1 MCSLVGRYDNPIP
14 TQFLALTDC
23 LEIPALH
30 STWQAERLVLNEGTR
45 TNKEGNAFSLPL
57 ESASPPRQSF
67 YLPLIE
73 DRGHTTQ
80 YMTGEKTWSSLLF
93 LFRLFNSRESY
104 TKSQTIQHG
113 CLPSL
118 LGDGGIGIEVV
129 YGEEKN
135 ILSLAD

>member
-1 MCSLVGRYDNPIP
+1 MQLGYIQPWR
-14 TQFLALTDC
+14 QRKLF
-23 LEIPALH
+23 
-30 STWQAERLVLNEGTR
+30 LNEGTR
-45 TNKEGNAFSLPL
+45 TNKKGNAFSLSL

-67 YLPLIE
+67 YLPLKE

-80 YMTGEKTWSSLLF
+80 HMTGEKTWSSLLF

-104 TKSQTIQHG
+104 TKSQTTQHG

-118 LGDGGIGIEVV
+118 LGDGDKGIELLC
-129 YGEEKN
+129 GEGKN